1 MQEDLRKWFSKT
13 DPGGDWKRINSKGK
27 AIGPCAREPGEP
39 KPKCMSRAKRESLT
53 KKERVSAVRAK
64 RKHDPDPERKGSP
77 INVSNFGKGKISE
90 NMENL
95 NEKNVPTNPELW
107 SRAKSLARS
116 KFDVYPSAYANGWAS
131 KWYKGKGGSWKSV
144 SEAKEVG
151 DDPINDGTPPELRK
165 RGNKTVITS
174 DEIKEAVK
182 DKLDIGEY
190 DQEGDMAKSDLRSI
204 MANAKKLHDMI
215 EDADNLPEWCQN
227 KITLAEDYIS
237 TVANYLTAEVNESDV
252 YGKPTTAKTPTV
264 TLKHK
269 TSGKEIVVTKK
280 SAPGYKRIG
289 YYISEE
295 FVKTG
300 KVAKHNKTGEETHE
314 YAKVDKEG
322 RKTGE
327 REYRNAQG
335 KPMGEGLDENLDTI
349 AKKHNME
356 FKRTTYGAGMKHSK
370 HGEIS
375 INRYGEWHH
384 KGTNKTGD
392 SEDNFSSLDKHLSTL
407 KEDYESPYDEPRVRY
422 ERPIERDSRLYKK
435 PNAIQKG
442 YNKTSTHE
450 YFAGTYNRNV
460 KKQKPNFEAVNY
472 GNAYPG
478 LGDDV
483 VDKKKKLN
491 PQPNL
496 TMKPKRVKDFIDKT
510 YKGYSEELEEAK
522 VYDPFTKKM
531 VPTKPIKIQAGGGAT
546 RNGVPVEKR
555 TMSQVAGVLAA
566 EETELDESLITGTKK
581 ISTHEAGQHK
591 AEVRHSSE
599 YNEFQ
604 VHYYKD
610 GKHRGEGPVS
620 YHENDRADATASA
633 KREIERLGK
642 TQKEEV
648 EQIDELSK
656 RTLARY
662 AKRATSSMKMK
673 QMAATHLRDKHRDAS
688 DKHQSGVFNRELGIK
703 RAIDK
708 LAGKYYH
715 EDVEQIDELSK
726 GLVAR
731 YANKVAK
738 TTQANYDKSKD
749 KFQFSSNRQDG
760 MKNAVKRLTK
770 EETQIDEISRDL
782 ADRYVSKVT
791 QQQVQKQGMQPNMYD
806 KLPKNRQQGV
816 SNALKRTLVKSPVK
830 EETVEEQL
838 YKQGRFVT
846 GAGKKPFKAPI
857 LATPKVEES
866 KAHKVLNTFMK
877 NREVAQRAFTGQ
889 NKPKG
894 PDSIMARNKHINDL
908 MKSQVKESRKAEII
922 KDIMKKKKS
931 EKFEPDPVL
940 SDTKSKSDLTA

>member
-13 DPGGDWKRINSKGK
+13 DPGGDWKRINSKGE

-53 KKERVSAVRAK
+53 KKERASAVRAK

-90 NMENL
+90 DMENL

-144 SEAKEVG
+144 TETKEIG

-182 DKLDIGEY
+182 DKFDIGEY

-237 TVANYLTAEVNESDV
+237 TVANYLTAEMNESDV
-252 YGKPTTAKTPTV
+252 YGKPTTEKTPTV

-280 SAPGYKRIG
+280 SAPGYEKIG
-289 YYISEE
+289 YHMSEE

-314 YAKVDKEG
+314 YAKVDSEG

-335 KPMGEGLDENLDTI
+335 KPMGEEFAGYI
-349 AKKHNME
+349 AHYNGQKHE
-356 FKRTTYGAGMKHSK
+356 IKSHEAKDLYDAKQKAIAHFKIPKSK
-370 HGEIS
+370 HG
-375 INRYGEWHH
+375 
-384 KGTNKTGD
+384 
-392 SEDNFSSLDKHLSTL
+392 LLS
-407 KEDYESPYDEPRVRY
+407 V
-422 ERPIERDSRLYKK
+422 K
-435 PNAIQKG
+435 PG
-442 YNKTSTHE
+442 
-450 YFAGTYNRNV
+450 
-460 KKQKPNFEAVNY
+460 VN
-472 GNAYPG
+472 
-478 LGDDV
+478 
-483 VDKKKKLN
+483 
-491 PQPNL
+491 
-496 TMKPKRVKDFIDKT
+496 
-510 YKGYSEELEEAK
+510 EE
-522 VYDPFTKKM
+522 
-531 VPTKPIKIQAGGGAT
+531 
-546 RNGVPVEKR
+546 
-555 TMSQVAGVLAA
+555 
-566 EETELDESLITGTKK
+566 
-581 ISTHEAGQHK
+581 
-591 AEVRHSSE
+591 
-599 YNEFQ
+599 
-604 VHYYKD
+604 
-610 GKHRGEGPVS
+610 
-620 YHENDRADATASA
+620 
-633 KREIERLGK
+633 
-642 TQKEEV
+642 
-648 EQIDELSK
+648 
-656 RTLARY
+656 
-662 AKRATSSMKMK
+662 
-673 QMAATHLRDKHRDAS
+673 
-688 DKHQSGVFNRELGIK
+688 
-703 RAIDK
+703 
-708 LAGKYYH
+708 
-715 EDVEQIDELSK
+715 VEQIDELSK

-738 TTQANYDKSKD
+738 TTQDNYDKSKD
-749 KFQFSSNRQDG
+749 KFQFSSGREDG

-782 ADRYVSKVT
+782 ADRYLGKVT
-791 QQQVQKQGMQPNMYD
+791 QQQLQKHGMQPNMYD
-806 KLPKNRQQGV
+806 KLPKNRQKGV
-816 SNALKRTLVKSPVK
+816 SNAFKRVLVKSPVK

-846 GAGKKPFKAPI
+846 GAGKKPFKAPT
-857 LATPKVEES
+857 LASPRVEES
-866 KAHKVLNTFMK
+866 RGHKALATFFK

-889 NKPKG
+889 NKTEKPKQE
-894 PDSIMARNKHINDL
+894 PEKQKVL
-908 MKSQVKESRKAEII
+908 ESRKAEII
-922 KDIMKKKKS
+922 KNIMKKKKS
-931 EKFEPDPVL
+931 DKFEPDPVI
-940 SDTKSKSDLTA
+940 SDTQSKSDQTV

>member
-13 DPGGDWKRINSKGK
+13 DPGGDWKRINSKGE

-53 KKERVSAVRAK
+53 KKERASAVRAK

-90 NMENL
+90 DMENL

-215 EDADNLPEWCQN
+215 GDADNLPEWCQN

-289 YYISEE
+289 YYVSEE
-295 FVKTG
+295 FSKTG
-300 KVAKHNKTGEETHE
+300 KEATHNKTGEKTYE

-335 KPMGEGLDENLDTI
+335 KPMGE
-349 AKKHNME
+349 
-356 FKRTTYGAGMKHSK
+356 
-370 HGEIS
+370 
-375 INRYGEWHH
+375 
-384 KGTNKTGD
+384 
-392 SEDNFSSLDKHLSTL
+392 
-407 KEDYESPYDEPRVRY
+407 DYESPYDEPRVR
-422 ERPIERDSRLYKK
+422 
-435 PNAIQKG
+435 
-442 YNKTSTHE
+442 
-450 YFAGTYNRNV
+450 
-460 KKQKPNFEAVNY
+460 
-472 GNAYPG
+472 
-478 LGDDV
+478 
-483 VDKKKKLN
+483 
-491 PQPNL
+491 
-496 TMKPKRVKDFIDKT
+496 
-510 YKGYSEELEEAK
+510 
-522 VYDPFTKKM
+522 
-531 VPTKPIKIQAGGGAT
+531 
-546 RNGVPVEKR
+546 
-555 TMSQVAGVLAA
+555 
-566 EETELDESLITGTKK
+566 
-581 ISTHEAGQHK
+581 
-591 AEVRHSSE
+591 
-599 YNEFQ
+599 
-604 VHYYKD
+604 
-610 GKHRGEGPVS
+610 
-620 YHENDRADATASA
+620 
-633 KREIERLGK
+633 
-642 TQKEEV
+642 EV
-648 EQIDELSK
+648 EHIDE
-656 RTLARY
+656 
-662 AKRATSSMKMK
+662 
-673 QMAATHLRDKHRDAS
+673 
-688 DKHQSGVFNRELGIK
+688 V
-703 RAIDK
+703 
-708 LAGKYYH
+708 
-715 EDVEQIDELSK
+715 
-726 GLVAR
+726 
-731 YANKVAK
+731 
-738 TTQANYDKSKD
+738 
-749 KFQFSSNRQDG
+749 
-760 MKNAVKRLTK
+760 
-770 EETQIDEISRDL
+770 SRDL

-846 GAGKKPFKAPI
+846 GAGKKPFKGPT
-857 LATPKVEES
+857 LASPRVEES
-866 KAHKVLNTFMK
+866 RGHKVLATFMK

-889 NKPKG
+889 NKPVEK
-894 PDSIMARNKHINDL
+894 PKEEK
-908 MKSQVKESRKAEII
+908 KSVKESRKAEIV
-922 KDIMKKKKS
+922 KNIMRKKKS
-931 EKFEPDPVL
+931 DQFESEPEL
-940 SDTKSKSDLTA
+940 SNTQSKSDQTL

>member
-1 MQEDLRKWFSKT
+1 LQEDLRKWFSKT
-13 DPGGDWKRINSKGK
+13 DPGGDWKRINSKGE

-53 KKERVSAVRAK
+53 KKERASAVRAK

-90 NMENL
+90 DMENL

-144 SEAKEVG
+144 SEESEQLEEVREVG
-151 DDPINDGTPPELRK
+151 DDPTTADYPEGLNVKKGRVVTK
-165 RGNKTVITS
+165 MT
-174 DEIKEAVK
+174 KEEK
-182 DKLDIGEY
+182 DPKEY
-190 DQEGDMAKSDLRSI
+190 GYEGDMAINQLKTI
-204 MANAKKLHDMI
+204 MRHAEYLIDMM
-215 EDADNLPEWCQN
+215 EPDTDLPEWVQS
-227 KITLAEDYIS
+227 KITLAADYIQTS
-237 TVANYLTAEVNESDV
+237 CDYLTSEMDESVNESDV

-289 YYISEE
+289 YYVSEE
-295 FVKTG
+295 FSKTG
-300 KVAKHNKTGEETHE
+300 KEATHNKTGEKTYE
-314 YAKVDKEG
+314 YAKVDSEG

-335 KPMGEGLDENLDTI
+335 KPMGEEFAGYI
-349 AKKHNME
+349 AHYNGQKHE
-356 FKRTTYGAGMKHSK
+356 IKSHEAKDLYDAKQKAIAHFKIPKAK
-370 HGEIS
+370 HG
-375 INRYGEWHH
+375 
-384 KGTNKTGD
+384 
-392 SEDNFSSLDKHLSTL
+392 LLSV
-407 KEDYESPYDEPRVRY
+407 KPGYNEDYESSYDEPRVRY

-435 PNAIQKG
+435 PNANQKG

-496 TMKPKRVKDFIDKT
+496 TMKPKQVKDFIDKT
-510 YKGYSEELEEAK
+510 YKGYSEE
-522 VYDPFTKKM
+522 V
-531 VPTKPIKIQAGGGAT
+531 
-546 RNGVPVEKR
+546 
-555 TMSQVAGVLAA
+555 
-566 EETELDESLITGTKK
+566 ELDESLITGTKK

-591 AEVRHSSE
+591 AEVRHNSE

-656 RTLARY
+656 
-662 AKRATSSMKMK
+662 
-673 QMAATHLRDKHRDAS
+673 
-688 DKHQSGVFNRELGIK
+688 
-703 RAIDK
+703 
-708 LAGKYYH
+708 
-715 EDVEQIDELSK
+715 

-749 KFQFSSNRQDG
+749 KFQFSSDRQDG

-782 ADRYVSKVT
+782 ADRYLGKVT
-791 QQQVQKQGMQPNMYD
+791 QQQLQKHGMQPNMYD

-816 SNALKRTLVKSPVK
+816 SNAFKRVLVKSPVK

-866 KAHKVLNTFMK
+866 KAHKVLNTFFK

-889 NKPKG
+889 NKTEKPKQE
-894 PDSIMARNKHINDL
+894 PKKQKVL
-908 MKSQVKESRKAEII
+908 ESRKAEII
-922 KDIMKKKKS
+922 RI
-931 EKFEPDPVL
+931 L
-940 SDTKSKSDLTA
+940 